1 MTAFDEAW
9 DFVKQGR
16 WADDFRQWA
25 RQNMDM
31 EWFDSEY
38 GIGSAEDPEM
48 GFNFDEWDFQIRE
61 VAHQA
66 LQEELALLLGD
77 DTSVNTMVSTPV
89 TLNSFDAQHKEHKTY
104 ISVDND
110 SGKQEVVTVFAP
122 EPYTAQLPEP
132 AMA

>member
-1 MTAFDEAW
+1 MTTFDRAW

-38 GIGSAEDPEM
+38 GIGSAEAPEM

-66 LQEELALLLGD
+66 LEEELGESFGD
-77 DTSVNTMVSTPV
+77 DDVDEICETVSEPTWDRA
-89 TLNSFDAQHKEHKTY
+89 T
-104 ISVDND
+104 ND
-110 SGKQEVVTVFAP
+110 QTNPMEGVELAIKMIQKWIEIFRYGGSME
-122 EPYTAQLPEP
+122 L
-132 AMA
+132 

>member
-1 MTAFDEAW
+1 MSAFNRAW
-9 DFVKQGR
+9 DFVKQRG

-38 GIGSAEDPEM
+38 GIGSEEDPEM

-66 LQEELALLLGD
+66 LEEELGESFSD
-77 DTSVNTMVSTPV
+77 DDVDEICETVSEPTWDRA
-89 TLNSFDAQHKEHKTY
+89 T
-104 ISVDND
+104 ND
-110 SGKQEVVTVFAP
+110 QTNPMEGVELAIQMIQKWIELFRYGGSME
-122 EPYTAQLPEP
+122 L
-132 AMA
+132 